1 MPFPAL
7 LTFSGG
13 QGPNFRIELDSV
25 NSISQPIISTPI
37 NSVKFVALDDGL
49 VETGFEFS
57 FVPGSDQLPAATS
70 DTPFVPPN
78 PAVEPPYFMEYIN
91 WRTGDD
97 IRHPISKGTN
107 PSTGEYSFDLWPLL
121 DSDFGAGPNTESSF
135 IDQIALDLTWEG
147 WVNSSF
153 NTLSLN
159 PNKHTVFYDYGT
171 PQAFGW
177 KLGGTCNIA
186 LTP

>member
-25 NSISQPIISTPI
+25 NSTSQPIIQTPI

-70 DTPFVPPN
+70 DTPFVPPA
-78 PAVEPPYFMEYIN
+78 PGDPPYFMEYIN

-107 PSTGEYSFDLWPLL
+107 PSTGEYSFDLWPIL
-121 DSDFGAGPNTESSF
+121 DANGNTESSF
-135 IDQIALDLTWEG
+135 IDQIAGGPDLTWDG
-147 WVNSSF
+147 WVGSPF

-171 PQAFGW
+171 PQALGW
-177 KLGGTCNIA
+177 KLGGICSVA
-186 LTP
+186 LTPP